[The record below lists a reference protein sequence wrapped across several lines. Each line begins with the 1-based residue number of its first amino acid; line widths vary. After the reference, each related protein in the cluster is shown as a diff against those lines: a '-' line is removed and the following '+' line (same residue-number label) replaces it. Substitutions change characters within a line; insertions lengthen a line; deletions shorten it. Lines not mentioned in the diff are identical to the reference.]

1 MYRAGGLGTLLLPLL
16 LLAFFLRLCAA
27 DKPSWIKDEEFM
39 QGGHGTYP
47 RHHFKTSIIEPPRL
61 NFEEPFTGE
70 GKCDDGSYMFVA
82 PRGNVV
88 GQSFYILD
96 LEYVLRSDAVAADAI
111 AL

>member
-1 MYRAGGLGTLLLPLL
+1 MYRAGLWTL
-16 LLAFFLRLCAA
+16 LLAFLLSASWCGA
-27 DKPSWIKDEEFM
+27 DQPSWIKDEEFM
-39 QGGHGTYP
+39 EGKHGTYP

-61 NFEEPFTGE
+61 NFEEPFTGA

-96 LEYVLRSDAVAADAI
+96 LEYVLRSLVRGGSE
-111 AL
+111 